1 MTEDQKAFEAWMSN
15 NGEYP
20 KAIAKNNDGLY
31 SLMQTFIQGDK
42 MNRYIG
48 LINGKIETLVFIAES
63 LNDAQVQML
72 RYYSDYCDQA
82 NIIAM
87 TEQFAKEIK

>member
-1 MTEDQKAFEAWMSN
+1 
-15 NGEYP
+15 
-20 KAIAKNNDGLY
+20 
-31 SLMQTFIQGDK
+31 

-48 LINGKIETLVFIAES
+48 LINGKIETRVFIAES
-63 LNDAQVQML
+63 LDDAQVQML

-87 TEQFAKEIK
+87 TEQFAKETK